1 MSLEIQLPSE
11 RVAHDAGEAVR
22 ALNPL
27 LTGAATL
34 HIHRADGTGLPLAL
48 PQEALT
54 LLVRILAHMANGDA
68 ITLVPIQAE
77 ITTQQA
83 ADLLNVSRPFLIG
96 LLDEEKIPYRRIGTH
111 RRVSLRGLLAFK
123 HRDDQ
128 ERRAIADALTAEA
141 QASGFG
147 Y

>member
-1 MSLEIQLPSE
+1 
-11 RVAHDAGEAVR
+11 VAAVR
-22 ALNPL
+22 RGSAIGDIDRCFGWLRL
-27 LTGAATL
+27 LRATL
-34 HIHRADGTGLPLAL
+34 HLHCADGTGVPLAL

-141 QASGFG
+141 QALGFG